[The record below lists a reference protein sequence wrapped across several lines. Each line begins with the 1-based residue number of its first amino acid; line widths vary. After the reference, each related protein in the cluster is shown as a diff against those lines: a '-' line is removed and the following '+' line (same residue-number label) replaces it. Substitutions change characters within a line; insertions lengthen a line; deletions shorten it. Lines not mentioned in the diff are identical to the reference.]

1 MNAPPAAGSLS
12 ILVLPPTSLF
22 TSRPSTSKLSVKRK
36 CFCGVS
42 SSDLPSWKRYR
53 SRRASLHRRTYSVA
67 GSMTREHRTAVAK
80 KTGLHALQ
88 RSCRVDFR
96 TGDHVDRLSS
106 LVDRPVVVASFLQDL
121 FDLVLAICG
130 HSLRKVRQISDEAP
144 SSSAGPRGS

>member
-22 TSRPSTSKLSVKRK
+22 TSGPSTSKLSVKHK

-53 SRRASLHRRTYSVA
+53 SMQQAGLLAPPHLLRGRKHDSRTHVTQS
-67 GSMTREHRTAVAK
+67 SSRK
-80 KTGLHALQ
+80 QTGLQLLQ

-121 FDLVLAICG
+121 FDFKTWSWQSVATACE
-130 HSLRKVRQISDEAP
+130 R
-144 SSSAGPRGS
+144 

>member
-22 TSRPSTSKLSVKRK
+22 TSGPSTSKLSVKHK

-42 SSDLPSWKRYR
+42 SSDLSSWKRYR
-53 SRRASLHRRTYSVA
+53 SMQQAGLLAPPHLLRGRKHDSRTQS
-67 GSMTREHRTAVAK
+67 SSRK
-80 KTGLHALQ
+80 QTGLQ

-106 LVDRPVVVASFLQDL
+106 LVDRPVVVALFLQDL
-121 FDLVLAICG
+121 FDFKTWSWQSVATACE
-130 HSLRKVRQISDEAP
+130 R
-144 SSSAGPRGS
+144 